1 MNKFT
6 FTYEYAN
13 GDKKVA
19 SVYVAE
25 DVTNINDM
33 LDAVQN
39 FLSSAGYKFGPNQV
53 LAVFDMKEENK
64 NASENG
70 N

>member
-1 MNKFT
+1 MNKYT

-25 DVTNINDM
+25 DVTNIVDM
-33 LDAVQN
+33 LDAIQN
-39 FLSSAGYKFGPNQV
+39 FLSSAGYKFAPNQV
-53 LAVFDMKEENK
+53 LDIVDLKEENK